1 MARSGTRRPSTDLD
15 RYRRFSVGVTR
26 AAHPYVAF
34 LGLSPQETSRLLGTL
49 RSGLSFP
56 AFERLLRATRLGA
69 AELAAAVAIP
79 PRTLARRRREGRLTP
94 SESDRLVRVSR
105 IFARAVDV
113 HDGDLERAAAW
124 LRSPIPALGGKR
136 PLDFLSTEVGAREVE
151 AILGRL
157 EDGVFS

>member
-1 MARSGTRRPSTDLD
+1 M
-15 RYRRFSVGVTR
+15 
-26 AAHPYVAF
+26 
-34 LGLSPQETSRLLGTL
+34 
-49 RSGLSFP
+49 
-56 AFERLLRATRLGA
+56 
-69 AELAAAVAIP
+69 
-79 PRTLARRRREGRLTP
+79 
-94 SESDRLVRVSR
+94 RVSR

-113 HDGDLERAAAW
+113 HDGDLERAGAW